1 MRTHIE
7 FASEEVLLSETVPD
21 ALYASVASAIADLPT
36 RISGVVN
43 CHNLAVERHA
53 GKLFISLDC
62 VVAGELSIET
72 AHAISENVEQHLRAE
87 VPEVTGVL
95 VHVEPPDVDEGASV
109 K

>member
-7 FASEEVLLSETVPD
+7 FASDEVLISETVPD
-21 ALYASVASAIADLPT
+21 ALYASVASAIIDLPA
-36 RISGVVN
+36 RIPGLVN
-43 CHNLAVERHA
+43 CHNLTVERHA
-53 GKLFISLDC
+53 GKLFISLEC
-62 VVAGELSIET
+62 VVDGELSIET

-95 VHVEPPDVDEGASV
+95 VHVEPPGVDEGARV